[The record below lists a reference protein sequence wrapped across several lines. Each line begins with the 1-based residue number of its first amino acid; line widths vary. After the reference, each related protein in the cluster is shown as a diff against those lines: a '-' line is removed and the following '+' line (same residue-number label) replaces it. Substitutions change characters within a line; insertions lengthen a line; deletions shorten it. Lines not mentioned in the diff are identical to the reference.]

1 MKILLLNQTFHP
13 DVVATALYLSDL
25 AQGLREKGHEVAVI
39 AGSRAYDNLEKRF
52 PARENW
58 NGIEIYRIPSTGFGK
73 GAKWRR
79 AIDFASFMVMCG
91 FKLLTIPRFDAV
103 VALTSPPLISVF
115 GAAAAK
121 LRGAKFYYWVM
132 DLNPDEAIAAGWL
145 QAKSFTARVLEALS
159 QFSFSSSEKIFALDR
174 FMRDRILAREIPE
187 DRIEVIPPW
196 SLDDEVS
203 FDPEGRDLFREKHG
217 LTDKYVIMY
226 SGNHS
231 PCHPLDSVVDA
242 AVKLKEDTRFV
253 FFFVGGG
260 SEHKKIARRIE
271 DGGLRNVR
279 CLPYQPMEKLAGSLS
294 AADLHVVVMGEPFV
308 GMIHPCK
315 IYNILSISAPF
326 LFIGPEA
333 SHVGDLIAKHPDAFL
348 CRRSAQ
354 GEVDTIADH
363 IKAIADEGGRGVS
376 EKYAKASSYTSKEKL
391 MSRFIELIEK
401 GHQRG

>member
-1 MKILLLNQTFHP
+1 MKILLLNQTFYP
-13 DVVATALYLSDL
+13 DVVATALYLTDL
-25 AQGLREKGHEVAVI
+25 AQGLRAKGHEVFVLTS
-39 AGSRAYDNLEKRF
+39 SRAYDNIEKRF

-58 NGIEIYRIPSTGFGK
+58 EGIEVYRIPSTGFGK

-79 AIDFASFMVMCG
+79 AVDFASFMVMCG

-121 LRGAKFYYWVM
+121 LRGARFYYWVM

-145 QAKSFTARVLEALS
+145 RSKSIPARILERLS
-159 QFSFSSSEKIFALDR
+159 RFSFGNSEKIFALDR
-174 FMRDRILAREIPE
+174 FMRDRIRAKEIPE

-203 FDPEGRDLFREKHG
+203 YDPEGRARFREEHG

-242 AVKLKEDTRFV
+242 AEKLKGDPRFV
-253 FFFVGGG
+253 FLFVGGG
-260 SEHKKIARRIE
+260 SEHKKIARRIDE
-271 DGGLRNVR
+271 EQLSNVR
-279 CLPYQPMEKLAGSLS
+279 CLPYQPMEHLAGSLS

-315 IYNILSISAPF
+315 IYNILSIAAPF
-326 LFIGPEA
+326 LFIGPES
-333 SHVGDLIAKHPDAFL
+333 SHVGDLMEKFPDSFV
-348 CRRSAQ
+348 CRQAEQ
-354 GEVDTIADH
+354 GEVDKIVEH
-363 IKAIADEGGRGVS
+363 ISALAAQGGRGDA
-376 EKYAKASSYTSKEKL
+376 EKYGAASHQTSKERL
-391 MSRFIELIEK
+391 MTRFIEIIEA
-401 GHQRG
+401 GCQQG